1 MHMRFVFVHGTGVR
15 RKQHDRLFG
24 LVKERLAARF
34 PESEITSYYW
44 GDDHGATLAFSG
56 ASVPGLRSGRASR
69 ADSLATA
76 PPLDLEVSEWQ
87 LLLTDPLCE
96 LRLLAEIAADDGGLG
111 MPGVRASGLEV
122 ADRMAAL
129 PRRPAADDEL
139 AELLK
144 STSLNDAYEPALD
157 AVSHSEEFE
166 EACAAASDQATARE
180 VAAATGRAVVAQLLA
195 DSTESALCTGGE
207 RDRLVDIVTS
217 RLGGT
222 GRGRVGRVGSVL
234 LRLAMRLT
242 TQPALDH
249 WRGPITTGSVPA
261 LGDILRYQARGGP
274 LRDSLTQHVTALEAP
289 TVVLGHSLGGI
300 ALFDVLALASIRQEP
315 LHNVRLLVTVG
326 SQAPFLHELGALTG
340 LPPGASLPPSFPRW
354 LNIYDRKDLLAYQ
367 AKPVFAQGAQVT
379 DHEVASRQPF
389 PVCHSAYWKLDDVYD
404 RIAKEIEALG

>member
-1 MHMRFVFVHGTGVR
+1 MRFVFVHGTGVR
-15 RKQHDRLFG
+15 RKRHDHLFG
-24 LVKERLAARF
+24 LVRDGLAARF

-44 GDDHGATLAFSG
+44 GGDHGATLAFSG
-56 ASVPGLRSGRASR
+56 ASVPGLRSGRASGT
-69 ADSLATA
+69 DPLTTA
-76 PPLDLEVSEWQ
+76 PPLELAVSEWQ

-96 LRLLAEIAADDGGLG
+96 LRLLAEIATDDGGLG

-122 ADRMAAL
+122 ADRLAAL

-144 STSLNDAYEPALD
+144 STSLDDYYAPTLD
-157 AVSHSEEFE
+157 AVADSEEFE
-166 EACAAASDQATARE
+166 AACAAASDQATARE

-195 DSTESALCTGGE
+195 SSAESTLCTGDE
-207 RDRLVDIVTS
+207 RDRLVDIVTG

-222 GRGRVGRVGSVL
+222 GRGSIGRAGTVL
-234 LRLAMRLT
+234 LHLAMRLT

-249 WRGPITTGSVPA
+249 WRRPITTGSVPA

-274 LRDSLTQHVTALEAP
+274 LRDSLIQHITAVEAP

-300 ALFDVLALASIRQEP
+300 ALFDVLALASIRQAP
-315 LHNVRLLVTVG
+315 LPNVRLLVTVG

-340 LPPGASLPPSFPRW
+340 LPPGASLPPGFPRW
-354 LNIYDRKDLLAYQ
+354 LNIYDRMDVLAYQ
-367 AKPVFAQGAQVT
+367 ANPVFAHASQVT

>member
-1 MHMRFVFVHGTGVR
+1 MR
-15 RKQHDRLFG
+15 RKRHDQLFG
-24 LVKERLAARF
+24 LVKDGLAARF
-34 PESEITSYYW
+34 PNSEITSCYW

-56 ASVPGLRSGRASR
+56 ASVPGLRSGRAGST
-69 ADSLATA
+69 DPLTTTPPPDLA
-76 PPLDLEVSEWQ
+76 VSEWQ

-96 LRLLAEIAADDGGLG
+96 LRLLSEIAADDGGLG
-111 MPGVRASGLEV
+111 LPGVRASGLGV

-139 AELLK
+139 SELLK
-144 STSLNDAYEPALD
+144 STSLDDTYASALD
-157 AVSHSEEFE
+157 AVADSEEFE
-166 EACAAASDQATARE
+166 AACAAASDQATASE

-195 DSTESALCTGGE
+195 DSTESALCTGDE

-222 GRGRVGRVGSVL
+222 GRGRVGRASSVL

-249 WRGPITTGSVPA
+249 WRGTITTGSVPA

-274 LRDSLTQHVTALEAP
+274 LRDSLTRHITAVDAP
-289 TVVLGHSLGGI
+289 TVVVGHSLGGI
-300 ALFDVLALASIRQEP
+300 ALFDLLALAVIRQESLP
-315 LHNVRLLVTVG
+315 HVQLLVTVG

-340 LPPGASLPPSFPRW
+340 LPPSASLPPGFPRW
-354 LNIYDRKDLLAYQ
+354 LNIYDRMDLLAYQ
-367 AKPVFAQGAQVT
+367 AKPVFSEAAHVT

-389 PVCHSAYWKLDDVYD
+389 PVCHSAYWKLDEVYD
-404 RIAKEIEALG
+404 RIAKEIETLR